1 MTAATTHTRKYL
13 AAPGSP
19 AHRLITYLVEHPEAR
34 LTVDDMIV
42 QLEFDSSRVSEIL
55 KRPLEVRAIE
65 RIGKHYALGNLAT
78 AQDAIGQDGD
88 KVRRQ
93 AVQTTARAIAVM
105 TASAHRPTASID
117 EAPGEAWNAASAA
130 VAALPTVVLEGQT
143 IRIEHAP
150 FYKHTRPVT
159 GRFRPVFDALA
170 EATPIDGMTVRCV
183 LPAAARWKSVA
194 GALHRW
200 HRQHGHAKPVIQLV
214 RIKTGVDTQTVLQ
227 RIPTTA

>member
-1 MTAATTHTRKYL
+1 MTAATAARKYI

-19 AHRLITYLVEHPEAR
+19 AHRLITHLVAHPDAR
-34 LTVDDMIV
+34 MTVDDMVV
-42 QLEFDSSRVSEIL
+42 QLEFDSSRVSEVL

-105 TASAHRPTASID
+105 TASAHRPAASID
-117 EAPGEAWNAASAA
+117 EASGEAWNKATAA
-130 VAALPTVVLEGQT
+130 VVALPSVVLDGQT
-143 IRIEHAP
+143 LRIEHAP
-150 FYKHTRPVT
+150 FYKHTRQAT
-159 GRFRPVFDALA
+159 GRFSPVFNALA
-170 EATPIDGMTVRCV
+170 EAVPCPGMTVRCV
-183 LPAAARWKSVA
+183 LPVETRWKSVA
-194 GALHRW
+194 SALHRW
-200 HRQHGHAKPVIQLV
+200 HRQHGHAKPIIQLV
-214 RIKTGVDTQTVLQ
+214 RIKSDTETQTVLQ